1 MGLGG
6 GIGVTLTHFRFSSC
20 LGQAGD
26 RANLV
31 KTSGDAA
38 ADDARDTL
46 IGVQDIVDDLPEQLA
61 KTKPLVNNV
70 VATNRDINLARTQ
83 GKEDN
88 WPSNLWLSASTKD
101 SGESALLSAHC
112 SDACEAQTGNP

>member
-1 MGLGG
+1 M
-6 GIGVTLTHFRFSSC
+6 
-20 LGQAGD
+20 
-26 RANLV
+26 

-46 IGVQDIVDDLPEQLA
+46 LGVQDIVDDLPEQLS

-88 WPSNLWLSASTKD
+88 
-101 SGESALLSAHC
+101 
-112 SDACEAQTGNP
+112 

>member
-1 MGLGG
+1 M
-6 GIGVTLTHFRFSSC
+6 
-20 LGQAGD
+20 
-26 RANLV
+26 

-70 VATNRDINLARTQ
+70 VAANRDINLARTQ

-88 WPSNLWLSASTKD
+88 RPSNLWYLASTKG
-101 SGESALLSAHC
+101 SG
-112 SDACEAQTGNP
+112 

>member
-1 MGLGG
+1 M
-6 GIGVTLTHFRFSSC
+6 
-20 LGQAGD
+20 
-26 RANLV
+26 

-46 IGVQDIVDDLPEQLA
+46 LGVQDIVDDLPEQLA

-83 GKEDN
+83 GKI
-88 WPSNLWLSASTKD
+88 
-101 SGESALLSAHC
+101 
-112 SDACEAQTGNP
+112 TGPVYEILVLVTFS